1 MAWYGY
7 REYVPVA
14 VRRKQAAAAM
24 MELRAAGK
32 EIRPVQIEGRTIAR
46 SFWGKQWCDHMES
59 FHDFRNRLDRGK
71 RYVRNGSVCHLEIR
85 PKEVKA
91 IVSGSELYNVRVQIR
106 PLAKKKWGG
115 IVESCRGRIISMLEL
130 LQGRLSDEVMREV
143 TDRKKGLL
151 PQPGEIDFRC
161 DCPDYAIMCKHVAAV
176 FYGIGNRLDRHP
188 ELLFVLRDVD
198 ADQLIAAEM
207 AVPAADESAGA
218 LPDDQLSEIFGIELD
233 EEESPPPA
241 KPGKGR
247 PSKKRSAKKAKASKA
262 RPEKVEEAGGE
273 VGPSLPGKKGRSSVR
288 KTARS
293 SGRERTGRGR
303 APSKRPAGRKGGRST
318 QEQPR
323 PFRPTGASIARL
335 RKRLGM
341 TVAQFAR
348 AAGVT
353 PASVYRWESSKGK
366 LNLQPRP
373 REALDRLYRQA
384 N

>member
-7 REYVPVA
+7 RKYVPVA
-14 VRRKQAAAAM
+14 VRRKQAVAAM
-24 MELRAAGK
+24 KELRAKGK
-32 EIRPVQIEGRTIAR
+32 GIRPVEIEGRTIAR

-85 PKEVKA
+85 PNEVKA
-91 IVSGSELYNVRVQIR
+91 IVSGSELYNVSVQIR
-106 PLAKKKWGG
+106 PLAKNKWGS
-115 IVESCRGRIISMLEL
+115 IVESCRGRISSMLEL

-151 PQPGEIDFRC
+151 PQPGEIDFSC

-188 ELLFVLRDVD
+188 ELLFLLRDVD
-198 ADQLIAAEM
+198 ADQLISAEM

-233 EEESPPPA
+233 EEKPPPFP
-241 KPGKGR
+241 KHGKGR

-262 RPEKVEEAGGE
+262 RPEIVEEARGE
-273 VGPSLPGKKGRSSVR
+273 SAPPRPCKKGRSSVR
-288 KTARS
+288 KT
-293 SGRERTGRGR
+293 TGRGG
-303 APSKRPAGRKGGRST
+303 AGSNRPAGRKGGTST

-366 LNLQPRP
+366 LNLQTRP
-373 REALDRLYRQA
+373 REALDRLYQQGLRI
-384 N
+384 